1 MSLPPLN
8 LTLSTSSPSFHP
20 TVTLHLPTPSSFSIP
35 SSCNLRAQLSL
46 VLPDEVFLDPDELE
60 DKFAGSAISSY
71 TLSSTK
77 GKGRVKVDIER
88 PSFNF
93 MHTDEDKGSVI
104 IDLTLSPPQAYATI
118 AQGRG
123 MTPGE
128 LKEVNVE
135 IPLHGRYLTPTEE
148 GERAMLFPKEIRGEW
163 TCDINSSTTTHLPL
177 IPHTPINITLPTGK
191 HSHQPYVEIITPI
204 VIWLGWG
211 WLVYKIFNLR
221 SRISYRKADMVK
233 DKKDL

>member
-1 MSLPPLN
+1 MSFPPLN
-8 LTLSTSSPSFHP
+8 LTLFTSSPSFHP
-20 TVTLHLPTPSSFSIP
+20 TITLHLQPPSSSPIP

-46 VLPDEVFLDPDELE
+46 KLPDEVFLDPDELE

-71 TLSSTK
+71 TLRSTK

-88 PSFNF
+88 PSFDLI
-93 MHTDEDKGSVI
+93 HEDEDKGSVI
-104 IDLTLSPPQAYATI
+104 IDLTISPPQSYVTI
-118 AQGRG
+118 EQGRG
-123 MTPGE
+123 ITPGE
-128 LKEVNVE
+128 LREVILE
-135 IPLHGRYLTPTEE
+135 IPLHGRYLAPTEE
-148 GERAMLFPKEIRGEW
+148 GERIIMFPEEIRGEW
-163 TCDINSSTTTHLPL
+163 MCNIDPLTTTHLPL

-191 HSHQPYVEIITPI
+191 HSHQPYVEIITPM

>member
-20 TVTLHLPTPSSFSIP
+20 TITLHLQHPSSSSIP
-35 SSCNLRAQLSL
+35 SSCNLRAELSL
-46 VLPDEVFLDPDELE
+46 KLPDEVLLDPDELE

-71 TLSSTK
+71 TLRSTE

-88 PSFNF
+88 PSFELD
-93 MHTDEDKGSVI
+93 HEDKDSVI
-104 IDLTLSPPQAYATI
+104 IDLEISTPQAYATI
-118 AQGRG
+118 VQGRD

-135 IPLHGRYLTPTEE
+135 IPLHGRYLAPTEE
-148 GERAMLFPKEIRGEW
+148 GERAMLFPKEMRGEW
-163 TCDINSSTTTHLPL
+163 KCKIDPLTTAHLPL
-177 IPHTPINITLPTGK
+177 ISHTSIYITLPTGK

-204 VIWLGWG
+204 AIWYGWG